1 MRNPLISGFVI
12 LLAGLN
18 PAQALGGFWCAAE
31 DQNLKFSVRAAEPRA
46 GGHPFNFESTLE
58 VLDPKAPAEFRAFRF
73 TLDDLSDHWHD
84 GRAGGSIKLRFIR
97 EGADGQ
103 SFGKAELIIDAPRL
117 DEAVY
122 KGGYSLTV
130 YPAGSNAI
138 EDAFKLNGFASCSDD

>member
-1 MRNPLISGFVI
+1 MRSAIALASTI
-12 LLAGLN
+12 LLASLN
-18 PAQALGGFWCAAE
+18 TAQALGGFWCEAE
-31 DQNLKFSVRAAEPRA
+31 DQNLKFSVRAAEPR
-46 GGHPFNFESTLE
+46 GGGPPFNFESTLE

-73 TLDDLSDHWHD
+73 ELDDLSDHWHD

-97 EGADGQ
+97 EGSDGQ

-130 YPAGSNAI
+130 YPAGSFAI
-138 EDAFKLNGFASCSDD
+138 EDAFKLNGFASCTDD